1 MKIVI
6 VTQVFWNVQS
16 LALGSFLGLFI
27 IHEDII
33 VDKVDVADL
42 DEVNDNIKRQWYD
55 DLIKDD
61 VRKKC

>member
-1 MKIVI
+1 MNIVI

-16 LALGSFLGLFI
+16 LALCSFLGLFI
-27 IHEDII
+27 IHEEII
-33 VDKVDVADL
+33 VDKVDVTDL
-42 DEVNDNIKRQWYD
+42 DEVNYNIKRQWYD